1 MSVEII
7 HPYVTQVEGVA
18 GGKPVI
24 RGTRTPVRS
33 IVAYHRVGNTPEEIQ
48 VKVPHLSLAQIYD
61 ALSFYY
67 DHQAD
72 IDADIEANREEYVRG
87 TLDRWRTVSTSTKMW
102 HGPRPAV
109 SVASTSSAHR
119 KPDTSG
125 SQMKTSS
132 RLRPEGSA
140 VG

>member
-1 MSVEII
+1 MPVQII
-7 HPYVTQVEGVA
+7 HPYVTEVDGVA

-33 IVAYHRVGNTPEEIQ
+33 IVAYHRMGNAPEEIQ

-67 DHQAD
+67 DHQVE

-87 TLDRWRTVSTSTKMW
+87 TLDR
-102 HGPRPAV
+102 
-109 SVASTSSAHR
+109 
-119 KPDTSG
+119 
-125 SQMKTSS
+125 
-132 RLRPEGSA
+132 
-140 VG
+140 